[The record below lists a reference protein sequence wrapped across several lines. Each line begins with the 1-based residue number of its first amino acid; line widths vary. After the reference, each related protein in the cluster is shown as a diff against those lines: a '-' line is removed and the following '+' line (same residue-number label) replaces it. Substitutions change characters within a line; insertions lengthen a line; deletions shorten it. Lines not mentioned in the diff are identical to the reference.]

1 MLGNGHDS
9 CKAAEG
15 DVNMHIDFDGVLKA
29 ILAAICALCGFLFG
43 DMDGL
48 MIALV
53 ALIVL
58 DYISGLIAAVIEKRL
73 SSAVGARGIAKKVF
87 MLLIVA
93 IANIV
98 DINVIGEGHALKT
111 VTVVFYL
118 CNECISLIENAG
130 RIGVPVPQKL
140 LQVLEQLK
148 NKDE

>member
-1 MLGNGHDS
+1 MEMFKKIMAFFCTVIS
-9 CKAAEG
+9 
-15 DVNMHIDFDGVLKA
+15 
-29 ILAAICALCGFLFG
+29 FLFG
-43 DMDGL
+43 DIDGML
-48 MIALV
+48 IALA

-58 DYISGLIAAVIEKRL
+58 DYISGVVAAVVEKRL

-93 IANIV
+93 LANII
-98 DINVIGEGHALKT
+98 DINVIGGHTLKT

-130 RIGVPVPQKL
+130 RIGVPVPAKL

-148 NKDE
+148 EKERG

>member
-1 MLGNGHDS
+1 MLGNGHDGCS
-9 CKAAEG
+9 AEKG
-15 DVNMHIDFDGVLKA
+15 GVSMHIDFDGVLKA
-29 ILAAICALCGFLFG
+29 ILAAICTMCGFLFG

-58 DYISGLIAAVIEKRL
+58 DYISGVTAAAVEHRL
-73 SSAVGARGIAKKVF
+73 SSEVGAKGIAKKVF

-111 VTVVFYL
+111 VTVVFYI

-130 RIGVPVPQKL
+130 RLGVPVPKKL
-140 LQVLEQLK
+140 LDVLEQLK
-148 NKDE
+148 NKDK